1 MSNQAD
7 YHYLLQEAIATLAE
21 RAKHINQTGAYDQGR
36 AMAYYEIFSEL
47 ANLATETGIDPKEIG
62 LEDMGY
68 LVGMK
73 KASQLPADNFR

>member
-1 MSNQAD
+1 MNKKSD
-7 YHYLLQEAIATLAE
+7 YRYMLQEAITTLMNLE
-21 RAKHINQTGAYDQGR
+21 KHIDQAAVYDQGR

-47 ANLATETGIDPKEIG
+47 ASLAKETGIDPKEIG

-73 KASQLPADNFR
+73 NAA